1 MCLHFLDDTR
11 FIFIYICIHHTH
23 AITSTKK
30 RNVPRSL
37 NRWLI
42 NQPSF
47 SSVFIHESRGDARH
61 CGSRAGKLSPSRDT
75 TVFTPSKHNDLSR
88 FLVIFS
94 FFSFFPRRFFNKHS
108 LSVTSRYPK
117 KIHFRNYWTVVG
129 GKIQRCWV
137 TLLFPSLPHPF
148 LHDPCC
154 FSFPFI

>member
-1 MCLHFLDDTR
+1 MCLHFLDDTYY
-11 FIFIYICIHHTH
+11 IYIYICRHHIHTH
-23 AITSTKK
+23 AVTSTKK

-61 CGSRAGKLSPSRDT
+61 CGLRAGKLSPSRDT
-75 TVFTPSKHNDLSR
+75 TVFTPSKHNGLSR

-94 FFSFFPRRFFNKHS
+94 FFFLDISSTNIH

-154 FSFPFI
+154 SSFPFI

>member
-1 MCLHFLDDTR
+1 MCLHFLHDTR

-23 AITSTKK
+23 AVTSTKK
-30 RNVPRSL
+30 RNIARSL

-75 TVFTPSKHNDLSR
+75 TVFTPSKHNGLSR
-88 FLVIFS
+88 FPVIFFLFSSSS
-94 FFSFFPRRFFNKHS
+94 FLRQTFIIRHFSIPEKDSFSKLLNF
-108 LSVTSRYPK
+108 
-117 KIHFRNYWTVVG
+117 VVG

-148 LHDPCC
+148 HHDPCC
-154 FSFPFI
+154 SSFPFI